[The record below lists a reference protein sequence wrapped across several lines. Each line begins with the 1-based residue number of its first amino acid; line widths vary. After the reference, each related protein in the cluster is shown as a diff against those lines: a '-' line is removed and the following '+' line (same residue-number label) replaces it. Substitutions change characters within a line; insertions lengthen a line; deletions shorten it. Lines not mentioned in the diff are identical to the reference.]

1 MSTKALNNAVS
12 WFEIPV
18 RDLDRAQRFY
28 ETLLNQALR
37 REQMGPTQM
46 AIFPYQDG
54 AIGGCLLQDGRTEP
68 ARQGTLVFLNAG
80 PSLDATLRRVA
91 EAGGRISTPRIDLP
105 GDMGCYAH
113 VEDCEGNRVG
123 LHSPH

>member
-1 MSTKALNNAVS
+1 MSAKTLNNAVS

-28 ETLLNQALR
+28 ETLLARPLR
-37 REQMGPTQM
+37 REQMGPSQL

-80 PSLDATLRRVA
+80 PSLGETLARVA
-91 EAGGRISTPRIDLP
+91 EAGGRITTPRVDLP

-113 VEDCEGNRVG
+113 VEDPEGNRVG
-123 LHSPH
+123 LHAPG